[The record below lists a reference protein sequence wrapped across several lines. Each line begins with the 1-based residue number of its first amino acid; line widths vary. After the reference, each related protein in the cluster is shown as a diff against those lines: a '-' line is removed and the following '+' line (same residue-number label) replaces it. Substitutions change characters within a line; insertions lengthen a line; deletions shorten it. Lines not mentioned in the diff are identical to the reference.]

1 MNRDFWKAA
10 FNRAVRT
17 AAQAAMA
24 FIGANAVTLSDV
36 NLLGTLSAAGLG
48 FVLSMLMSIATGLP
62 EAPYD
67 GGGDDVNG

>member
-1 MNRDFWKAA
+1 MNRNFWKAA

-24 FIGANAVTLSDV
+24 FIGANAVTLADV
-36 NLLGTLSAAGLG
+36 NLLGTLSAAWLG
-48 FVLSMLMSIATGLP
+48 FMLSMLMSIATGLP

-67 GGGDDVNG
+67 GGGDDDND